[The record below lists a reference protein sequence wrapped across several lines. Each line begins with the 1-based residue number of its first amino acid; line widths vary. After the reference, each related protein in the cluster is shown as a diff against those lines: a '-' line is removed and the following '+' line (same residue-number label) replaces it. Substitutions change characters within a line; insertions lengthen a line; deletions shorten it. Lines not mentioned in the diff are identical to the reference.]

1 MAQAMSGDMRGR
13 SATRPTE
20 IPKQGWR
27 DIAMRVKDQVAE
39 DNVDMI
45 SAGVAFYLFFAMFP
59 ALVAGLSIYGI
70 FADPATVT
78 QQIQA
83 LAAYLPEEVQGIIG
97 DQLTQIS
104 GASGQAL
111 GFGVIIG
118 IGVALWSAM
127 KGVKALMTAFNIA
140 YDENEERGF
149 IKFNLI
155 AFGLTLF
162 ILMFGLVVLVLVAVI
177 PPLLAAVGLDTAT
190 EWIVTLVRWPILF
203 ALVMG
208 ILAVLYRFAPSR
220 EEPQWRWA
228 TPGALLA
235 TVLWLIASLA
245 FSFYIANFGDY
256 NEMYGALAAVII
268 LLFWLYITAFVVIL
282 GAEVNSEMERQTR
295 RDTTTGEEKP
305 MGQRRAYAA
314 DTLGDTP

>member
-256 NEMYGALAAVII
+256 NEMYGALAAVVI

>member
-220 EEPQWRWA
+220 EEPRWRWA

-256 NEMYGALAAVII
+256 NEMYGALAAVVI

>member
-1 MAQAMSGDMRGR
+1 MTRAMSGDMRGR
-13 SATRPTE
+13 GATRPTE

-27 DIAMRVKDQVAE
+27 DIALRVKDQVAE

-45 SAGVAFYLFFAMFP
+45 SAGVAFYLFFALFP
-59 ALVAGLSIYGI
+59 ALLAGLSIYGL
-70 FADPATVT
+70 FADPATVAE
-78 QQIQA
+78 QIQA
-83 LAAYLPEEVQGIIG
+83 LAAYMPAEVQGIIG
-97 DQLTQIS
+97 EQLTNITT
-104 GASGQAL
+104 ASGQAL
-111 GFGVIIG
+111 GLGVLIG

-140 YDENEERGF
+140 YDENEKRGF

-162 ILMFGLVVLVLVAVI
+162 ILVFGLVLLLVVAVI
-177 PPLLAAVGLDTAT
+177 PAVLSAVGLDAVT
-190 EWIVTLVRWPILF
+190 EWIVRLVRWPILF
-203 ALVMG
+203 LLVLG

-220 EEPQWRWA
+220 KEPQWRWA

-235 TVLWLIASLA
+235 TVLWMIASLA
-245 FSFYIANFGDY
+245 FSFYISNFGNY
-256 NEMYGALAAVII
+256 NETYGALAAVVI

-305 MGQRRAYAA
+305 MGQRHAYAA
-314 DTLGDTP
+314 DTLGEEK